1 MYLETFF
8 CSIVS
13 DIHVMEILGMVV
25 GHGPM
30 RLHKLAIFVG
40 NLFKTLML

>member
-1 MYLETFF
+1 MARNVFLLYREGYS
-8 CSIVS
+8 CVI
-13 DIHVMEILGMVV
+13 EILGMVV

-40 NLFKTLML
+40 KLFEMLRF